1 MPILVRWQGNQFNLL
16 EEYAINPINTAKRCN
31 VITHHQTSFPV
42 NQHFLF
48 HCRLGFLW
56 KYGGL
61 YLDQDILVVN
71 NLLHDRETNIDGSSK
86 IENVKNTITRKL
98 GDNFIAFQSLNI
110 SHLLPNDPT
119 VGEVQDL
126 YVEDMDPTTAQ
137 GSHKEMRSL
146 FVVKVKNILDDYQQ

>member
-1 MPILVRWQGNQFNLL
+1 MLSTQLIYPNRV
-16 EEYAINPINTAKRCN
+16 
-31 VITHHQTSFPV
+31 S
-42 NQHFLF
+42 QHFLF

-71 NLLHDRETNIDGSSK
+71 NLLHDKETNIDGSNK

-119 VGEVQDL
+119 VGEVQGL

-146 FVVKVKNILDDYQQ
+146 FVV

>member
-1 MPILVRWQGNQFNLL
+1 MTLI
-16 EEYAINPINTAKRCN
+16 K
-31 VITHHQTSFPV
+31 
-42 NQHFLF
+42 FLSDL
-48 HCRLGFLW
+48 RLGFLW

-71 NLLHDRETNIDGSSK
+71 NLLQDRARNLDKSLK
-86 IENVKNTITRKL
+86 VENVKNTISRRL

-126 YVEDMDPTTAQ
+126 YVEDVDLNTVQ
-137 GSHKEMRSL
+137 GNYKCFNFHK
-146 FVVKVKNILDDYQQ
+146 